1 MEKKIDRQ
9 FAALMIIEILF
20 EKGLINEET
29 FKNVKSKCSTT
40 DSHISQ
46 TV

>member
-29 FKNVKSKCSTT
+29 YKNAKSKCNTI

>member
-1 MEKKIDRQ
+1 MKKNIDGQ

-29 FKNVKSKCSTT
+29 FKNVKSKFGTT